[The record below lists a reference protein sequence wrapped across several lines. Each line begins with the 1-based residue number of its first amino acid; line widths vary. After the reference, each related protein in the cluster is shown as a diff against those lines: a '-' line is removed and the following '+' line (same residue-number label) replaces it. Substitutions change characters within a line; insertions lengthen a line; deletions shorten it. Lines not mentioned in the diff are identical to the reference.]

1 MNKFTLL
8 TDEQTF
14 GSKKIEVIKKL
25 GTKCV
30 ISDFTIL
37 LGANFNDKYH
47 MDADSSL
54 KGRTGSWYL
63 STSNCGGNVRYVTLE
78 GNRDRIQAGARSSCV
93 RPVLPFS
100 KLSDISQ
107 NVVRGNNGLLEV
119 TYGEYPQYAVD
130 PKLNEILDNEFLNGT
145 LKKTGKE
152 YVTDSRKTFDYSQI
166 FRPIKH
172 IEYEYNGKKYVRV
185 KNNSIFMHQLSNGV
199 IPEENDYVWVEVSP
213 ITWYVDENSKILISK
228 TLLASGIRFCDHGN
242 YKDNFRKTEMY
253 MFLNKYFAKNI
264 VTSKLQTEEKKLV
277 LVDNKFTIEKLIE
290 EIYEYCKDV
299 TNSDELIKMVDGI
312 IKQYNEKVAKIH
324 ELKKNSIPTLES
336 LTDINNRLEL
346 RLRLILDDL
355 KRHHEEYKVY
365 YEMLDVI
372 NEYVGIINGSK
383 EEKNYALSDDLNVI
397 INVCVPYLSEKDGNM
412 IKNHLLV
419 IFNDYREKILH
430 YLDNSNVF
438 DKHNNDCKLKCN
450 SIDEMNFEIRE
461 KIHPLLVE
469 LCSSVSKRDIEL
481 EIQDFMQKTI
491 NGLYSE
497 PKNKFLALYL
507 TEINTTYKNIL
518 ELMEKLSIRLQKEY
532 KEELNNIMI
541 FNIDYGQDFN
551 LVTRNLIEIW
561 LRLNR
566 ILYSIQKYL
575 NEMDE
580 LNYSYIDV
588 RKIKNKFI

>member
-14 GSKKIEVIKKL
+14 GSKKIEVIKEL
-25 GTKCV
+25 GTKCA

-37 LGANFNDKYH
+37 LGATFNDKYH

-78 GNRDRIQAGARSSCV
+78 GDRDRIQAGARSSCV

-107 NVVRGNNGLLEV
+107 NIVRGNNGLLEV

-152 YVTDSRKTFDYSQI
+152 YVTDSRKTFDNSQK

-185 KNNSIFMHQLSNGV
+185 KNNSIFLYQLSNGV
-199 IPEENDYVWVEVSP
+199 IPQKNDYVWVEVSP

-253 MFLNKYFAKNI
+253 MFLNKYFAKDI
-264 VTSKLQTEEKKLV
+264 VTSKLQTEEKRLIM
-277 LVDNKFTIEKLIE
+277 VDNKFTIEKLIE

-299 TNSDELIKMVDGI
+299 TNCDEVIKMVNDI

-355 KRHHEEYKVY
+355 KRLHEEYKVY

-372 NEYVGIINGSK
+372 NEYIGIINGSD
-383 EEKNYALSDDLNVI
+383 EEKRYELSSDLDVI
-397 INVCVPYLSEKDGNM
+397 INVCIPYLSEKDGNM
-412 IKNHLLV
+412 IKNELLV
-419 IFNDYREKILH
+419 ILNSYKEKILQ
-430 YLDNSNVF
+430 YLNNSSVF
-438 DKHNNDCKLKCN
+438 DNQNNGSKLKCN
-450 SIDEMNFEIRE
+450 SIDEMNLEIRE
-461 KIHPLLVE
+461 KIHPLLIN
-469 LCSSVSKRDIEL
+469 LCSSVGKRDVEL
-481 EIQDFMQKTI
+481 EIQEFMQKTI

-497 PKNKFLALYL
+497 PKNKFLSLYL
-507 TEINTTYKNIL
+507 TEIKATYTNIVS
-518 ELMEKLSIRLQKEY
+518 LMDKLPTGLQKQY

-541 FNIDYGQDFN
+541 FNIDYSQDFN
-551 LVTRNLIEIW
+551 LITRNLIEIW

-566 ILYSIQKYL
+566 VLYNIEKYL
-575 NEMDE
+575 NEMEE
-580 LNYSYIDV
+580 LNNSYIDLSKV
-588 RKIKNKFI
+588 ICLKK